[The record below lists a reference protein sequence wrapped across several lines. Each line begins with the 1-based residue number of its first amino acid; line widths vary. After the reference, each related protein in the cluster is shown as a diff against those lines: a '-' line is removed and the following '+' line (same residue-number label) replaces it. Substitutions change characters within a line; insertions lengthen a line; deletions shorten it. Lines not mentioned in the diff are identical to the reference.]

1 MNILFI
7 ADPGSVHDLHWM
19 EAMSTRH
26 RCMLLVR
33 RHHQGRIVPEVL
45 EQRNLTVLGILDD
58 FSLLRFWRTRK
69 MANYIA
75 QCVREQKIDVLHVLY
90 AEPNALWMNFAGRF
104 GCKTVI
110 TTRGTDVLKTIPAF
124 AQKRT
129 PLAKAVAWFYKRAFR
144 ACDAIT
150 STSLKQH
157 EAILELD
164 KKLPKS
170 KLVCIRTGIDLEAID
185 RATPHAGD
193 NPYVLFPRLMQPIYN
208 HECALDA
215 IALLDASI
223 RHSHRFVF
231 LDANTSNVAYKALI
245 AAKMESV
252 DADILW
258 LPRMAELA
266 LFGWMKGAAA
276 VVMTP
281 HSDGTSVSAL
291 EALAAGAPVLLPNIG
306 YDSDLFADTSIDFKS
321 NDPVDL
327 SRKLSA
333 VLSGEHDHG
342 KQQRIER
349 IRARASREKEMDR
362 LDALYQRLCAQ

>member
-19 EAMSTRH
+19 EAMGARH

-33 RHHQGRIVPEVL
+33 KHHQARIVPEVL
-45 EQRNLTVLGILDD
+45 EQRKLTFLGVLDD
-58 FSLLRFWRTRK
+58 FSVLRFWRTRN
-69 MANYIA
+69 MAKYIA
-75 QCVREQKIDVLHVLY
+75 QCIHEHKIDVLHILY
-90 AEPNALWMNFAGRF
+90 AEPNALWVNFAHRF

-164 KKLPKS
+164 EKLPKS

-185 RATPHAGD
+185 RATAHAVGK
-193 NPYVLFPRLMQPIYN
+193 PYVLFPRLMQPIYN

-215 IALLDASI
+215 IALLDANI

-231 LDANTSNVAYKALI
+231 LDANTSNVAYKAQI
-245 AAKMESV
+245 AAKIESV
-252 DADILW
+252 EADILW
-258 LPRMAELA
+258 LPRLAESD

-291 EALAAGAPVLLPNIG
+291 EALAAGAPVFLPNIG
-306 YDSDLFADTSIDFKS
+306 YDSDLFGDTTIQFEA
-321 NDPVDL
+321 NDRVDL
-327 SRKLSA
+327 SEKLNA
-333 VLSGEHDHG
+333 VLSFAHDQG

-349 IRARASREKEMDR
+349 IRERASREKEMER